1 MKKTNVAIIGGG
13 GREHAIAL
21 KLKES
26 PLLGKLFCLPGN
38 AGISECAVCAPVS
51 PMDFEGIFA
60 FCEKNGVD
68 LVFVAPDDPL
78 AGGLV
83 DFLTERGVKAF
94 GPVKAAAKIE
104 SSKAFAKDFMRKY
117 EIPTAWYRVFESF
130 ESARE
135 YAQSC
140 PLPVV
145 VKADGLALGKGVII
159 CNTRSEALDALQ
171 SVMVDARFGKSAG
184 SKVVMEEFMTG
195 REVTVLAFCDGKTLL
210 PMPASQDHK
219 KAFDGDKGLNT
230 GGMGAFA
237 PTPYFS
243 SDDEIEFMQ
252 KIALPTLAGLE
263 KEGIEFKGVLYFGL
277 IKTGAGLKVV
287 EYNARFGDPETQ
299 VVLALLKS
307 DLLEIVLAT
316 TEGRLDGTIVEWSGE
331 TALTV
336 VVADGGYPENV
347 VKGKEITLGSLEGV
361 TLIHAGTRSE
371 DGRLKTN
378 GGRVFDVVGVADN
391 LEAARK
397 KIYGQID
404 KVTFEG
410 ARYRADIGLV

>member
-277 IKTGAGLKVV
+277 MKTGAGLKVV

-397 KIYGQID
+397 KVYGQID

>member
-21 KLKES
+21 KLKAS

-277 IKTGAGLKVV
+277 MKTGAGLKVV

-397 KIYGQID
+397 KVYGQID

>member
-1 MKKTNVAIIGGG
+1 MKKINVAIIGGG

-26 PLLGKLFCLPGN
+26 PLLGRLFCLPGN

-83 DFLTERGVKAF
+83 DFLTERGVKTF
-94 GPVKAAAKIE
+94 GPVKDAAKIE
-104 SSKAFAKDFMRKY
+104 SSKAFAKDFMRRY
-117 EIPTAWYRVFESF
+117 DIPTADYRVFESF

-184 SKVVMEEFMTG
+184 SRVVMEEFMTG
-195 REVTVLAFCDGKTLL
+195 REVTVLTFCDGKTLL

-237 PTPYFS
+237 PSPYFS

-277 IKTGAGLKVV
+277 MKTSAGLKVV

-316 TEGRLDGTIVEWSGE
+316 TEGRLDGTVVEWSGE

-378 GGRVFDVVGVADN
+378 GGRVFNVVGVADS

-397 KIYGQID
+397 KVYGQID

>member
-1 MKKTNVAIIGGG
+1 MKKINVAIIGGG

-26 PLLGKLFCLPGN
+26 PLLDKLFCLPGN
-38 AGISECAVCAPVS
+38 AGIAVS
-51 PMDFEGIFA
+51 PMDFEGIFD
-60 FCEKNGVD
+60 FCIKNGVD

-94 GPVKAAAKIE
+94 GPVKKAAMLEA
-104 SSKAFAKDFMRKY
+104 SKAFAKEFMARHG
-117 EIPTAWYRVFESF
+117 IPTAAYRAFDDFEGA
-130 ESARE
+130 EE
-135 YAQSC
+135 YAKNC
-140 PLPVV
+140 DLPVV
-145 VKADGLALGKGVII
+145 VKADGLALGKGVVI
-159 CNTRSEALDALQ
+159 CRTRQEVFDALK
-171 SVMVDARFGKSAG
+171 SVMVDLKFGENAG
-184 SKVVMEEFMTG
+184 RKVVMEEFMTG

-219 KAFDGDKGLNT
+219 KAYDGDKGANT

-243 SDDEIEFMQ
+243 EQDKNEFLQ
-252 KIALPTLAGLE
+252 NIALPTLKGLE
-263 KEGIEFKGVLYFGL
+263 KEGIVFKGVLYFGL
-277 IKTGAGLKVV
+277 MKTSGGLKVV

-307 DLLEIVLAT
+307 DLLEIVNAVI
-316 TEGRLDGTIVEWSGE
+316 EGRLDCTEVLWSDE

-336 VVADGGYPENV
+336 VVADGGYPDNV
-347 VKGKEITLGSLEGV
+347 VKGKEIRIGDLDGV
-361 TLIHAGTRSE
+361 RLIHAGTKL
-371 DGRLKTN
+371 DGGRLKTN
-378 GGRVFDVVGVADN
+378 GGRVFNVVGVAESLDK
-391 LEAARK
+391 ARK
-397 KIYGQID
+397 KVYGQID
-404 KVTFEG
+404 KVGFEG

>member
-1 MKKTNVAIIGGG
+1 MKKINVAIIGGG

-26 PLLGKLFCLPGN
+26 PLLDKLFCLPGN
-38 AGISECAVCAPVS
+38 AGIAECATCAPVS
-51 PMDFEGIFA
+51 PMDFEGIFD
-60 FCEKNGVD
+60 FCIKNGVD

-94 GPVKAAAKIE
+94 GPVKKAAMLEA
-104 SSKAFAKDFMRKY
+104 SKAFAKEFMARHG
-117 EIPTAWYRVFESF
+117 IPTAAYRAFDDFEGA
-130 ESARE
+130 EE
-135 YAQSC
+135 YAKNC
-140 PLPVV
+140 DLPVV
-145 VKADGLALGKGVII
+145 VKADGLALGKGVVI
-159 CNTRSEALDALQ
+159 CRTRQEVFDALR
-171 SVMVDARFGKSAG
+171 SVMVDIKFGENAG
-184 SKVVMEEFMTG
+184 RKVVMEEFMTG

-219 KAFDGDKGLNT
+219 KAYDGDKGANT

-243 SDDEIEFMQ
+243 EQDKNEFLQ
-252 KIALPTLAGLE
+252 NIALPTLKGLE
-263 KEGIEFKGVLYFGL
+263 KEGIVFKGVLYFGL
-277 IKTGAGLKVV
+277 MKTSGGLKVV

-307 DLLEIVLAT
+307 DLLEIVNAVI
-316 TEGRLDGTIVEWSGE
+316 EGRLEVLWSDE

-336 VVADGGYPENV
+336 VVADGGYPDNV
-347 VKGKEITLGSLEGV
+347 VKGKEIRIGDLDGV
-361 TLIHAGTRSE
+361 RLLHAGTKL
-371 DGRLKTN
+371 DGGRLKTN
-378 GGRVFDVVGVADN
+378 GGRVFNVVGVDES
-391 LEAARK
+391 LDKARK
-397 KIYGQID
+397 KVYGQID
-404 KVTFEG
+404 KVGFEG

>member
-184 SKVVMEEFMTG
+184 SKVVMEEFMNG
-195 REVTVLAFCDGKTLL
+195 SEVTVLAFCDGKTLL

-277 IKTGAGLKVV
+277 MKTGAGLKVV

-397 KIYGQID
+397 KVYGQID

>member
-21 KLKES
+21 KLKAS

-316 TEGRLDGTIVEWSGE
+316 TESRLDGTIVEWSGE

-397 KIYGQID
+397 KVYGQID